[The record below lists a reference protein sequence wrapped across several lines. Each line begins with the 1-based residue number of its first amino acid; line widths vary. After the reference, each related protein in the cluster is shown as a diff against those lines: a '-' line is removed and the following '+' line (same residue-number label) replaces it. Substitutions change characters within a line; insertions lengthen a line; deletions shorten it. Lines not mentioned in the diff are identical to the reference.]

1 MARGRADGGLATTHS
16 TPDLFSI
23 VTPDLFSIVTPDLFS
38 TVLMAVKRVTSDI
51 VLHCIIFRW
60 FVVIVVLL

>member
-16 TPDLFSI
+16 
-23 VTPDLFSIVTPDLFS
+23 TPDLFSIVTPDLFS